1 MSSSLRVLL
10 DGAGW
15 EDLER
20 CRQWNAL
27 QEEELQEGWWTWE
40 LLGIE
45 GKGNGAA
52 RKGESEAA
60 RPINRLASLPSETSL
75 NVTEGRDLR
84 V

>member
-1 MSSSLRVLL
+1 MA
-10 DGAGW
+10 GAGW

-27 QEEELQEGWWTWE
+27 QEEELQEGGWTGE
-40 LLGIE
+40 LLDVE
-45 GKGNGAA
+45 GKGNGAV

-60 RPINRLASLPSETSL
+60 RLINRLASLPSETSL
-75 NVTEGRDLR
+75 NVTEGRVLR